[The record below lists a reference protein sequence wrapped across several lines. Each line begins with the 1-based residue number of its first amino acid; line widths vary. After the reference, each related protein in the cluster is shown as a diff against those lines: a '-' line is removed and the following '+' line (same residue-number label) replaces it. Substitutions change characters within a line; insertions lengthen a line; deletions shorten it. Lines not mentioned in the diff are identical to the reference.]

1 MARAARSRRTP
12 RGPPAC
18 DFLKTAGVEQARDA
32 LAYSEFALGTVSRYR
47 IRTAALLRQPA
58 PAVDFL
64 DIR

>member
-32 LAYSEFALGTVSRYR
+32 LAYSEFALGMVSRNR
-47 IRTAALLRQPA
+47 IRTAAILRESA
-58 PAVDFL
+58 PAVDLL
-64 DIR
+64 DFR